1 MANLTTEQLQAIASG
16 DFSSVSEDDLQNLY
30 SSGKSSEVGGL
41 ETVGSI
47 LGGIGAGA
55 ALGTMGAGPVG
66 TIVGG
71 IVGGAIGAFGGE
83 VLEDLINGKEVDL
96 SKATKEGAISA
107 GFDVAT
113 LGAGKILRPVF
124 RLTTT
129 SKLSNNFKNLLNQ
142 TSPTQGSRA
151 SLAQTEQILEEGGSS
166 LSPRSIEGVGPIR
179 RLFNEL
185 GEVGFISRGM
195 FEQDLKK
202 RRNVILSNLARW
214 TNSESALTTTELGQS
229 MFNIVEAGRLAA
241 SKSYGD
247 GLGVLSEKAGST
259 KFPSNSIMF
268 EISKFLEKNVDD
280 FGSTLSNK
288 TKSIAEEMQQIL
300 RPTGGQP
307 VVANFKSM
315 VQFQKRLNA
324 AIDDA
329 MPGGAN
335 PNKTVASELSEL
347 STRVKAGIEK
357 AVEKKSTGLYK
368 EYKKLN
374 EEYKDLI
381 DGIMPSMNAN
391 LVARAKKENFDAFG
405 SMLVSRQNTSSIKK
419 FMDSLD
425 KSFEAIKKANGDL
438 PEGIKSA
445 KQAKEIVRSSY
456 VRNLLSAG
464 DEDVIFNQATINKLN
479 KPDAQKRMAAVLGED
494 FPEFK
499 KLINAVGDS
508 LQTTPMGAFAL
519 ALRSREIQGLL
530 VAGPAAFS
538 GLTGDLDS
546 AQQTAA
552 ISAAGVLGLPVVLYK
567 LSKNPTAVRRLI
579 SLEKTA
585 KEKPDVTP
593 EFIVSSLAKVF
604 SALNEDDRKSIKEE
618 LYNANYYTKEGY

>member
-1 MANLTTEQLQAIASG
+1 MANLTLDQLNAIAAG
-16 DFSSVSEDDLQNLY
+16 DFSGISEADLEDLY
-30 SSGKSSEVGGL
+30 QEGKKSEIGGL

-47 LGGIGAGA
+47 AGGIASGA
-55 ALGTMGAGPVG
+55 ALGTLGAGPVG
-66 TIVGG
+66 TIIGG
-71 IVGGAIGAFGGE
+71 IAGGAIGAFGGE
-83 VLEDLINGKEVDL
+83 ALEDLINGKEVDL
-96 SKATKEGAISA
+96 AKAAKEGAISA

-129 SKLSNNFKNLLNQ
+129 SKLSDNFKNLLGQ
-142 TSPTQGSRA
+142 VSPTQGSRA
-151 SLAQTEQILEEGGSS
+151 SLAQSEQILEEGGSS
-166 LSPRSIEGVGPIR
+166 LSPRAVEGVGPIR

-202 RRNVILSNLARW
+202 RRNVILGNLARW
-214 TNSESALTTTELGQS
+214 TNSESALTTSELGQS
-229 MFNIVEAGRLAA
+229 MFNIVEAGRIAA

-247 GLGVLSEKAGST
+247 GLEVLSNTAGAT

-280 FGSTLSNK
+280 FGSTLSDK
-288 TKSIAEEMQQIL
+288 TRRIAEDMQQIL

-347 STRVKAGIEK
+347 STRVKNGIEK
-357 AVEKKSTGLYK
+357 AVEKKSPGLYK

-374 EEYKDLI
+374 DDYKDLI
-381 DGIMPSMNAN
+381 DGIIPPINSSLIAG
-391 LVARAKKENFDAFG
+391 AKKENFDAFG
-405 SMLVSRQNTSSIKK
+405 SMLVSRQNTSSIEA
-419 FMDSLD
+419 FMKSLG
-425 KSFEAIKKANGDL
+425 KSFEAIKKAGGDL
-438 PEGIKSA
+438 PEGIESA

-464 DEDVIFNQATINKLN
+464 DEDVIFNQSTINKFN
-479 KPDAQKRMAAVLGED
+479 KPDAQKRMAAVLEED
-494 FPEFK
+494 FAEFK

-508 LQTTPMGAFAL
+508 LQSTPMGAFAL

-530 VAGPAAFS
+530 VAGPTAFS

-567 LSKNPTAVRRLI
+567 LSKNPAAVRRLI

-585 KEKPDVTP
+585 KEKPNVTP

-604 SALNEDDRKSIKEE
+604 SALNEDDKKAIKEE

>member
-1 MANLTTEQLQAIASG
+1 MANLTIDQLNAIAAG
-16 DFSSVSEDDLQNLY
+16 DFSSVSEDDLQDLY
-30 SSGKSSEVGGL
+30 SSGKESEIGGL

-47 LGGIGAGA
+47 VGGIGAGA
-55 ALGTMGAGPVG
+55 ALGTLGAGPVG

-71 IVGGAIGAFGGE
+71 IAGGAIGAFGGE
-83 VLEDLINGKEVDL
+83 ALEDLVNGKEVDL
-96 SKATKEGAISA
+96 KKATKEGAISA

-129 SKLSNNFKNLLNQ
+129 SKLSSGFKNLLDQ
-142 TSPTQGSRA
+142 ISPTQGSRA
-151 SLAQTEQILEEGGSS
+151 SSAQTQQILEEGGSS
-166 LSPRSIEGVGPIR
+166 LSPRSIEGIGPIR

-195 FEQDLKK
+195 FEQDAKK
-202 RRNVILSNLARW
+202 RRSVILSNLARW
-214 TNSESALTTTELGQS
+214 TNSESALTTSELGQS
-229 MFNIVEAGRLAA
+229 MFNIVEAGRVAA

-247 GLGVLSEKAGST
+247 GLEALSKKAGST

-268 EISKFLEKNVDD
+268 EISRFLEKNVDD

-288 TKSIAEEMQQIL
+288 TKSIAEDMQQVL
-300 RPTGGQP
+300 RPNGGQP
-307 VVANFKSM
+307 IVANFNSM
-315 VQFQKRLNA
+315 AQFQKRLNA
-324 AIDDA
+324 SIDDA

-347 STRVKAGIEK
+347 STRVKSGIEK

-368 EYKKLN
+368 QYKELN
-374 EEYKDLI
+374 SGYKELI
-381 DGIMPSMNAN
+381 DGIMPPMNAN
-391 LVARAKKENFDAFG
+391 LISQAKKASFDAFG
-405 SMLVSRQNTSSIKK
+405 SMLVSRQNTSSIKA
-419 FMDSLD
+419 FMKSLD
-425 KSFEAIKKANGDL
+425 KSFEAIKKAKGDL
-438 PEGIKSA
+438 PEGIKNA

-464 DEDVIFNQATINKLN
+464 DEDAIFNQATINKFN

-508 LQTTPMGAFAL
+508 LQSTPMGAFAL

-530 VAGPAAFS
+530 IAGPTAFA

-552 ISAAGVLGLPVVLYK
+552 VSAVGVLGLPVVLYK
-567 LSKNPTAVRRLI
+567 LSKNPAAVKRLI

-585 KEKPDVTP
+585 KQKPNVTP
-593 EFIVSSLAKVF
+593 EFIVSSLSKVF
-604 SALNEDDRKSIKEE
+604 SALNEDDKKSIKEE

>member
-1 MANLTTEQLQAIASG
+1 MANLTLDQLNAIAAG
-16 DFSSVSEDDLQNLY
+16 DFSGVSESDLEDLY
-30 SSGKSSEVGGL
+30 REDKSSEVGGL

-47 LGGIGAGA
+47 VGGIASGA
-55 ALGTMGAGPVG
+55 ALGTLGAGPVG
-66 TIVGG
+66 TIIGG
-71 IVGGAIGAFGGE
+71 IAGGAIGAFGGE
-83 VLEDLINGKEVDL
+83 ALEDLINGKEVDL
-96 SKATKEGAISA
+96 AKAAKEGAISA

-124 RLTTT
+124 RLTST
-129 SKLSNNFKNLLNQ
+129 SKLSSNFKNLLDEV
-142 TSPTQGSRA
+142 SPTQGSRA
-151 SLAQTEQILEEGGSS
+151 SEAQTQQLLEQGGSS
-166 LSPRSIEGVGPIR
+166 LSPRSIEGVGPVR

-195 FEQDLKK
+195 FEKDVKK
-202 RRNVILSNLARW
+202 RKSVILSNLARW
-214 TNSESALTTTELGQS
+214 TNSESALSTSELGRS
-229 MFNIVEAGRLAA
+229 MFNIVEAGRVAA

-247 GLGVLSEKAGST
+247 GLNVLVEKAGSQ

-268 EISKFLEKNVDD
+268 EISQFLEKNSDD

-288 TKSIAEEMQQIL
+288 TKQIAEEMQLTL
-300 RPTGGQP
+300 RPASGQP
-307 VVANFKSM
+307 IAANFESM
-315 VQFQKRLNA
+315 VQFQKRLNS

-335 PNKTVASELSEL
+335 PNKTVAAELSEL

-357 AVEKKSTGLYK
+357 AVERRSTGLYK
-368 EYKKLN
+368 EYKQLN
-374 EEYKDLI
+374 ASYKDLM
-381 DGIMPSMNAN
+381 DGIMPPINAN
-391 LVARAKKENFDAFG
+391 LIARAKKDDFDAFG
-405 SMLVSRQNTSSIKK
+405 SMLVSRQNTSSIKE
-419 FMDSLD
+419 FMKSLD

-438 PEGIKSA
+438 PEGIKNS

-456 VRNLLSAG
+456 VRNLLSGG
-464 DEDVIFNQATINKLN
+464 DEDVIFNQSTINKFN
-479 KPDAQKRMAAVLGED
+479 RPDAQKRMAAVLGED

-508 LQTTPMGAFAL
+508 LQSTPMGAFAL

-552 ISAAGVLGLPVVLYK
+552 VSAAGVLGLPVVLYK
-567 LSKNPTAVRRLI
+567 LSKNPAAVRRLI

-593 EFIVSSLAKVF
+593 EFIVSSLSKVF